1 MSPPC
6 IQDYSQLM
14 HHLATLLLLHCC
26 LYIAIAAC
34 SMEALKRD
42 HGAIGYLD
50 SLVDGP
56 GPVMQMLRDHAG
68 VHTVILGSGDTEA
81 QLSSNP
87 QLLDKLAR
95 GQSGNGCSGA
105 VFTIRPAGRGSKPFI
120 QVTRHYCYLLLSN
133 NFNTVVGAGAEWSGV

>member
-1 MSPPC
+1 
-6 IQDYSQLM
+6 M

-87 QLLDKLAR
+87 QLLDKLE
-95 GQSGNGCSGA
+95 
-105 VFTIRPAGRGSKPFI
+105 GSLATAAAALF
-120 QVTRHYCYLLLSN
+120 LLS
-133 NFNTVVGAGAEWSGV
+133 GLLAAAASPSYR

>member
-1 MSPPC
+1 
-6 IQDYSQLM
+6 
-14 HHLATLLLLHCC
+14 
-26 LYIAIAAC
+26 
-34 SMEALKRD
+34 MEALKRD

-95 GQSGNGCSGA
+95 GESGSWRSGA
-105 VFTIRPAGRGSKPFI
+105 VFTIRPTDRGGKPFI
-120 QVTRHYCYLLLSN
+120 QVRDSAMLVLYAATLYQ
-133 NFNTVVGAGAEWSGV
+133 A